1 MAPNDQND
9 CSILGNDIFNSGRC
23 VCGGRGEAFKSQR
36 FQNYSGGETVDGKI
50 ELTFRRW
57 LVENQGLV
65 LSELHMVITEINE
78 LVSIPGLQCLAPQR
92 DCCYIS
98 FPISFVVIE

>member
-23 VCGGRGEAFKSQR
+23 GGGRGEAFKSQR